1 MKLSLP
7 RLNTMDKM
15 RLQAVIILSFCLFQT
30 ILAQDLDVRCYS
42 CGYVINPDG
51 SKDQDGEIPF
61 CDDFATDSDM
71 IVNAG
76 PVSICPL
83 TLMFLVKESKVL

>member
-1 MKLSLP
+1 
-7 RLNTMDKM
+7 MDRM
-15 RLQAVIILSFCLFQT
+15 RLQAVIFFGFCLFYT

-51 SKDQDGEIPF
+51 SKDKDGDIPF
-61 CDDFATDSDM
+61 CNDNATDSDM

-83 TLMFLVKESKVL
+83 TLISSGKRISNTHTYIH

>member
-1 MKLSLP
+1 
-7 RLNTMDKM
+7 M
-15 RLQAVIILSFCLFQT
+15 RLQALIIFGFCLFYA

-51 SKDQDGEIPF
+51 SKDKDGDIPF
-61 CDDFATDSDM
+61 CNDNATDSDM

-83 TLMFLVKESKVL
+83 TLMLKSVNTNHSDIRVCFNRCIH

>member
-1 MKLSLP
+1 
-7 RLNTMDKM
+7 MDRM
-15 RLQAVIILSFCLFQT
+15 RLQAVIFLGFCLFYA

-51 SKDQDGEIPF
+51 SKDKDGDIPF
-61 CDDFATDSDM
+61 CNDNATDSDM

-83 TLMFLVKESKVL
+83 TLMPSG

>member
-1 MKLSLP
+1 MKIGLP
-7 RLNTMDKM
+7 CLNILGKM
-15 RLQAVIILSFCLFQT
+15 RLQAVFIIGFYSFYT
-30 ILAQDLDVRCYS
+30 IWAQDLDVRCYS

-51 SKDQDGEIPF
+51 SKDADGEIPF

-76 PVSICPL
+76 PVSIDL
-83 TLMFLVKESKVL
+83 RFLIVVENKN

>member
-1 MKLSLP
+1 MKLRLP
-7 RLNTMDKM
+7 RLNTTAIM
-15 RLQAVIILSFCLFQT
+15 RLQAVIILGFCLFHT

-76 PVSICPL
+76 PVSICSL
-83 TLMFLVKESKVL
+83 TLMPFC